1 MNYFDYLVSK
11 SKVVYER
18 GKLDKFIK
26 KTKFEYLVPS
36 IHITGSNGKGQTANF
51 LANIYIDNGYK
62 VGLFI
67 SPYFALP
74 CELIAI
80 NNKNISEEEFEK
92 YINENKKAF
101 DKFDLTEFE
110 IESIIAFKYFQ
121 DNKCDIAIIECGM
134 GALIDATNIFNPILS
149 IITSIS
155 LEHTSYLGR
164 TLSEIAYHK
173 AGIIKENVPVII
185 GDLPEEALN
194 VIVEESRYLSSKIY
208 SISPYN
214 GEHFEDGKY
223 VFNYL
228 NYQSVPIKTLS
239 LNSITNACFAIEAT
253 NVLNER
259 FPVQENK
266 VIKALERSSLPG
278 RFEIHGNIVVDG
290 AHNPEAIENLVKDMN
305 AVFVNKNIKIVFAG
319 FLDKNI
325 QKMLTELNFLSN
337 DIYLTTFNHKRARTK
352 NDYFLFLEEYKFE
365 EDYVSLIKTLKQEY
379 PDDIILVTGSLY
391 FANLIVSL
399 INGGKFDE

>member
-26 KTKFEYLVPS
+26 KTKFEYVVPS

-67 SPYFALP
+67 SPYFASP

-92 YINENKKAF
+92 YISENKKAF

-266 VIKALERSSLPG
+266 IIKALERSSLPG

-305 AVFVNKNIKIVFAG
+305 TVFADKNIKIVFAS

-337 DIYLTTFNHKRARTK
+337 DIYITTFNHKRARTK